1 MEADEI
7 CLKTVKR
14 KMSWG
19 LMFLGANIAFI
30 WSGTYIFYSWDI
42 IQPMAY
48 FMSSL
53 GGIILA
59 AQFFRLGRPYSNTAY
74 QEYLMDKIAPRIYKE
89 VGFSMNDLTN
99 AEFELIQLESILK
112 DYYLK
117 RL

>member
-1 MEADEI
+1 
-7 CLKTVKR
+7 
-14 KMSWG
+14 
-19 LMFLGANIAFI
+19 
-30 WSGTYIFYSWDI
+30 
-42 IQPMAY
+42 MAY